1 MKVTE
6 QDERVRVRVNTL
18 PLIASLLASPMEL
31 QLLK

>member
-6 QDERVRVRVNTL
+6 KGVMVGERVNTL
-18 PLIASLLASPMEL
+18 PLIASLLASPMEP